1 MEFFIRKN
9 ATLPIIEVDIIKD
22 GKLDYNYQKTQLS
35 ASTIYFSMK
44 DVETGFY
51 RITNGLCTFDTETYS
66 VYYQFTK
73 KNTRATGRFEGEFKI
88 TTSQGTVVL
97 PLRDSLY
104 VTILDSIV
112 NSDFCCS
119 PTGNI
124 VTPTLSPVP
133 TPTPTPTPSPTP
145 TAGPTPTPTPTPS
158 PTPTPTPTPNHF
170 AYLFVEPSS
179 GSSVIGQYMYD
190 EGVNFYG
197 FTNGTLP
204 TLSQNQFNIDMNTYV
219 DFSGWT
225 GSFPTIITSIVPQ
238 VTGGVDS
245 FGQLK
250 EQYNFQTVEIATNT
264 IQSQSWYT
272 WIIPTG
278 ATGGE
283 YQTEIDFN
291 SNGNVNAMSSVLTNS
306 SIYNFTFTYT
316 GGTIPQDTYRVYTTA
331 PASTFYLNNTD
342 NIYFKGSNT
351 TP

>member
-51 RITNGLCTFDTETYS
+51 RITNGLCAFDTETYS

-73 KNTRATGRFEGEFKI
+73 KNTRAVGRFEGEFKI
-88 TTSQGTVVL
+88 TTSQGTIVL

-145 TAGPTPTPTPTPS
+145 SPGPTPTPTPTPS
-158 PTPTPTPTPNHF
+158 PTP
-170 AYLFVEPSS
+170 VPSGIYYGKFTGTTVTS
-179 GSSVIGQYMYD
+179 GQAV
-190 EGVNFYG
+190 
-197 FTNGTLP
+197 
-204 TLSQNQFNIDMNTYV
+204 
-219 DFSGWT
+219 
-225 GSFPTIITSIVPQ
+225 
-238 VTGGVDS
+238 
-245 FGQLK
+245 
-250 EQYNFQTVEIATNT
+250 
-264 IQSQSWYT
+264 
-272 WIIPTG
+272 
-278 ATGGE
+278 
-283 YQTEIDFN
+283 
-291 SNGNVNAMSSVLTNS
+291 SNL
-306 SIYNFTFTYT
+306 TFTYLSPAINNYVSIGSGLAYSYILIPT
-316 GGTIPQDTYRVYTTA
+316 SLQQPSGFVSSTNGCDGLVVPMNNIGQVTINNLNGLPVVYNIYR
-331 PASTFYLNNTD
+331 TFYQATSSLN
-342 NIYFKGSNT
+342 IWMCS
-351 TP
+351 